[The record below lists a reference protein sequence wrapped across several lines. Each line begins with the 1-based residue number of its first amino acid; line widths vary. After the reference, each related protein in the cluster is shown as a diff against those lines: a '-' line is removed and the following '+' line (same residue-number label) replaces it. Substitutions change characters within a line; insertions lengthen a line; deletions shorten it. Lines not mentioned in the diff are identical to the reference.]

1 MPLVK
6 QVKIVKLKIY
16 IMNLISNRTKFIP
29 SILDDLINLDWNY
42 DRHTF
47 SVPAVNIKELDT
59 HFEIELAIPGKNK
72 NDFKIEIEE
81 GLLSISS
88 SFNKEQ
94 KEDNSKLTKI
104 EFDYNSF
111 KRTFSIPESVD
122 SSKIEATYKGGI
134 LKISLSK
141 RDEALPE
148 PKKLIKVR

>member
-72 NDFKIEIEE
+72 NDFEIEIEE
-81 GLLSISS
+81 GILSISS

-148 PKKLIKVR
+148 PKKLIKVK

>member
-1 MPLVK
+1 LPLVK

-16 IMNLISNRTKFIP
+16 IMNIISNRTKFIP

-72 NDFKIEIEE
+72 NDFEIEIEE
-81 GLLSISS
+81 GILSISS

-104 EFDYNSF
+104 ECDYNSF

-148 PKKLIKVR
+148 PKKLIKVK

>member
-1 MPLVK
+1 MHLVK
-6 QVKIVKLKIY
+6 QVNVVKLKIY

-42 DRHTF
+42 DRCTF

-72 NDFKIEIEE
+72 NDFEIEIED

-94 KEDNSKLTKI
+94 KEDNSKLTRI

-148 PKKLIKVR
+148 PKKLIKVK

>member
-1 MPLVK
+1 
-6 QVKIVKLKIY
+6 
-16 IMNLISNRTKFIP
+16 MNLISNRTKFIP

-72 NDFKIEIEE
+72 NDFEIEIEE

-94 KEDNSKLTKI
+94 KEDNSKSNDQQ
-104 EFDYNSF
+104 EY
-111 KRTFSIPESVD
+111 
-122 SSKIEATYKGGI
+122 
-134 LKISLSK
+134 
-141 RDEALPE
+141 
-148 PKKLIKVR
+148 

>member
-1 MPLVK
+1 MLLVK
-6 QVKIVKLKIY
+6 KVKIVKLKIY

-29 SILDDLINLDWNY
+29 SILDDLINFDWNY

-72 NDFKIEIEE
+72 NDFEIEIED

-94 KEDNSKLTKI
+94 KEDNSKLTRI

-148 PKKLIKVR
+148 PKKLIKVK

>member
-72 NDFKIEIEE
+72 NDFEIEIED

-94 KEDNSKLTKI
+94 KEDNSKLTRI

-122 SSKIEATYKGGI
+122 SSKINATYKEGI

-148 PKKLIKVR
+148 PKKLIKIK

>member
-1 MPLVK
+1 
-6 QVKIVKLKIY
+6 
-16 IMNLISNRTKFIP
+16 MNLISNKTKFIP

-42 DRHTF
+42 DTHTF
-47 SVPAVNIKELDT
+47 SAPAVNIKELDT

-72 NDFKIEIEE
+72 NDFEIEIED

-94 KEDNSKLTKI
+94 KEDNSILTRI

-111 KRTFSIPESVD
+111 KRPFSIPESVD

>member
-1 MPLVK
+1 
-6 QVKIVKLKIY
+6 
-16 IMNLISNRTKFIP
+16 MNLISNRTKLFP
-29 SILDDLINLDWNY
+29 SILDDLIDPDWNY
-42 DRHTF
+42 GRQTF

-72 NDFKIEIEE
+72 NDFEIEIED

-94 KEDNSKLTKI
+94 KEDNSKLTRI

-148 PKKLIKVR
+148 PKKLIKVK

>member
-1 MPLVK
+1 MPLVNK
-6 QVKIVKLKIY
+6 VKIVKLKIY
-16 IMNLISNRTKFIP
+16 IMNLISNRKNFIP
-29 SILDDLINLDWNY
+29 SILDDLINLEWNY

-72 NDFKIEIEE
+72 NDFEIEIED

-94 KEDNSKLTKI
+94 KEDNSKLTRI

-141 RDEALPE
+141 RDESLPE
-148 PKKLIKVR
+148 PKKIIKVK

>member
-1 MPLVK
+1 
-6 QVKIVKLKIY
+6 
-16 IMNLISNRTKFIP
+16 MNLISNKTKYIP
-29 SILDDLINLDWNY
+29 SILDDFINLDWNY
-42 DRHTF
+42 NRHTI

-72 NDFKIEIEE
+72 NDFEIEIED

-88 SFNKEQ
+88 SFNQEDKS
-94 KEDNSKLTKI
+94 DNSKSARI
-104 EFDYNSF
+104 EFDYDSF
-111 KRTFSIPESVD
+111 KRTFIIPDSVD

-148 PKKLIKVR
+148 PKKLIKVK

>member
-1 MPLVK
+1 
-6 QVKIVKLKIY
+6 
-16 IMNLISNRTKFIP
+16 MNLISNKTKFIP

-72 NDFKIEIEE
+72 NDFEIEIED

-94 KEDNSKLTKI
+94 KEDNSILTRI

-111 KRTFSIPESVD
+111 KRPFSIPESVD

>member
-6 QVKIVKLKIY
+6 QVNIVKLKIY

-72 NDFKIEIEE
+72 NDFEIEIEE
-81 GLLSISS
+81 GILSISS

-148 PKKLIKVR
+148 PKKLIKVK